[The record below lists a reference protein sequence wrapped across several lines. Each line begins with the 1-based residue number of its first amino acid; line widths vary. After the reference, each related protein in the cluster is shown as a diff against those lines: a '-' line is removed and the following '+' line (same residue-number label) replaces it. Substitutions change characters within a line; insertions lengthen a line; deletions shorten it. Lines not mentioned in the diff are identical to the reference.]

1 MTTQYADPH
10 SGDDLAELKFPV
22 RVALALETVKAG
34 MEARGT
40 LTLTVPDI
48 AAAAS
53 EWTTSNVS
61 MFGDDEDDDQ
71 DGGPSDYYALLNTL
85 GHILSDSM
93 EGS

>member
-10 SGDDLAELKFPV
+10 ADDPLAELKFPV
-22 RVALALETVKAG
+22 RVALALETIKAG

-40 LTLTVPDI
+40 LTLTVPDL

-53 EWTTSNVS
+53 EWTTSTVS
-61 MFGDDEDDDQ
+61 MFGDDDDEPD
-71 DGGPSDYYALLNTL
+71 DGPSDYYALLNTL